1 MCLRLTMRTDLVIG
15 RKYHGDHI
23 KSRDVPVLFA
33 TEGVCFWTSR
43 VGLIM
48 STDKGR
54 AEVKPRRR
62 EGKF

>member
-15 RKYHGDHI
+15 RKYHGDRT
-23 KSRDVPVLFA
+23 KSREVLFA
-33 TEGVCFWTSR
+33 TEDVRFWTNR
-43 VGLIM
+43 VGLTM